1 MRRLFAVVLAVLML
15 FAGCSSHSGAQTPEV
30 TEEPYVIRDLPET
43 QSISIAESFA
53 GGSGTETD
61 PYQISNE
68 NQLALMAQ
76 KVAEDVT
83 YASASYVLTG
93 NISLNDTAAF
103 AQWETE
109 IPKNSW
115 EPIGRTGNDF
125 LGVFDGQGH
134 TISGL
139 YINTDSELTE
149 SYNDRNYGLFGTV
162 AGVVKN
168 LTVTESW
175 IHVTGKSA
183 TGAYVGGVAGNV
195 TDKGSIEN
203 CVSGVMV
210 FECDANCGGITGGIS
225 GGLVIGKDYGENE
238 KPTYAQ
244 VKDCGFEGTIIRKNP
259 CNVSYM
265 GGIAGSGDGVIL
277 DCVNRGTLQFSGD
290 TVDSVGGI
298 VGFIGDG
305 IVANCENA
313 GTLQCSVTG
322 ESTVAARVGGIVGN
336 LFLSNVGSEDYMS
349 RGVTVES
356 CKNTGSVSGQMYTG
370 GIVGS
375 ASNDHNDWC
384 LTVLNCENSGVVN
397 GVDYTGGIIGR
408 LSCVGDADHGDNVR
422 IENCR
427 NTVDLRNG
435 TVGGIVGQFMS
446 ETGSA
451 VIRGCEN
458 SGNLTGTSQ
467 NCGGIIGYWSMGSK
481 PDVQV
486 LVEECTNSGSIE
498 TQLNAGGIVSYADA
512 AVLLELSDETAVT
525 IRNCQN
531 TGNLVT
537 NGENGYVGGIAGN
550 LGFATIDTLIENCT
564 NLGNIHMN
572 NQAPDEETLNSKKIF
587 TISRICGGIVGRI
600 GPGLLLTT
608 DSDEADPGNLNG
620 EDSWIRLVDCGSAGA
635 ITANDEKEY
644 TNPDGEELYTNY
656 FGGIVG
662 NWCGEKEFS
671 LTVQDCVYANAERG
685 LGDDQMPDVGK
696 SVSADQIG

>member
-1 MRRLFAVVLAVLML
+1 MRRLFAVVLAALML

-83 YASASYVLTG
+83 YASACYVLTG

-125 LGVFDGQGH
+125 LGVFDGRGH

-265 GGIAGSGDGVIL
+265 GGIAGVIYPTQNANMSISHVSANVKMKVTSSGNNHI
-277 DCVNRGTLQFSGD
+277 
-290 TVDSVGGI
+290 GGI
-298 VGFIGDG
+298 VGYINLKGIADFTNVCSYLQISQSGKGVYNVSPLIGSL
-305 IVANCENA
+305 NTEN
-313 GTLQCSVTG
+313 GSL
-322 ESTVAARVGGIVGN
+322 N
-336 LFLSNVGSEDYMS
+336 LSSCYLSLN
-349 RGVTVES
+349 
-356 CKNTGSVSGQMYTG
+356 
-370 GIVGS
+370 
-375 ASNDHNDWC
+375 SNDHEFNMTNSNGYTNKTRGC
-384 LTVLNCENSGVVN
+384 LGQLYGQFKGKSKFTNVFATVSVLNK
-397 GVDYTGGIIGR
+397 
-408 LSCVGDADHGDNVR
+408 DH
-422 IENCR
+422 
-427 NTVDLRNG
+427 
-435 TVGGIVGQFMS
+435 S
-446 ETGSA
+446 SH
-451 VIRGCEN
+451 
-458 SGNLTGTSQ
+458 
-467 NCGGIIGYWSMGSK
+467 
-481 PDVQV
+481 
-486 LVEECTNSGSIE
+486 
-498 TQLNAGGIVSYADA
+498 
-512 AVLLELSDETAVT
+512 LELYP
-525 IRNCQN
+525 C
-531 TGNLVT
+531 
-537 NGENGYVGGIAGN
+537 
-550 LGFATIDTLIENCT
+550 
-564 NLGNIHMN
+564 
-572 NQAPDEETLNSKKIF
+572 
-587 TISRICGGIVGRI
+587 
-600 GPGLLLTT
+600 
-608 DSDEADPGNLNG
+608 
-620 EDSWIRLVDCGSAGA
+620 
-635 ITANDEKEY
+635 
-644 TNPDGEELYTNY
+644 
-656 FGGIVG
+656 
-662 NWCGEKEFS
+662 S
-671 LTVQDCVYANAERG
+671 LTYFDALMVNNCSVVSVLPNTCGFE
-685 LGDDQMPDVGK
+685 K
-696 SVSADQIG
+696 SAWDLSDMSHPKLKDLIR